1 MSFANGTIGE
11 LIKALD
17 ISGVEMLAISLPDSR
32 IVDATQCLMKVWNCN
47 RYELVGRQL
56 SQSDKSRISAVYVNE
71 GISGISTPAQTKI
84 EVTYRPDQGT
94 CPPIKFRPQ
103 HVNEGSQEYL
113 LLINPSPVRRSGA
126 SQSDDKETQ
135 ARMELAVKAGGYG
148 SWDYDFRNRTH
159 HISAELYEILG
170 YHHGD
175 PRLDFRKFEDG
186 VHPEDQNRTLG
197 SAIKRDPG
205 AKYWLDRFRY
215 KNAQDQYIWLE
226 QISAVIRDPL
236 TDDHVKVIGLLRNIS
251 DRMVEVDRLEN
262 SQRNL
267 ARSQEIAKIGSWVI
281 NVASGAIDWSSQMY
295 AIFDFVSKEGEPS
308 FQPIIDKM
316 SDAHRDRWMENIELA
331 KLGQKVKP
339 FDCDIDAGGEDSNRI
354 QIHLH
359 AERDE
364 KGRVTALHGIC
375 QDITEQI
382 LLERKFL
389 QAQKMESVGRLTGGI
404 AHDFNN
410 LLMVMVGNL
419 QLIEG
424 QVADDEKVLKRVHA
438 VIEAA
443 NKGSELTKRMLAFS
457 RQQTL
462 EDETIDVSELVH
474 SMNEMLTGAIGGNIE
489 LDMMSGEK
497 VWPVSADR
505 TQLETAILN
514 LAINAR
520 DAMPDG
526 GKLKVEVSNSV
537 LDDAYCRQHEDL
549 NPGAYVT
556 VAVNDTGHGIP
567 AEIIDKVVQPF
578 FTTKPPE
585 AGSGLGLSMIY
596 GFVNQSGGHMDI
608 SSQVGSGTTI
618 KIYLP
623 KAQVEHDTD
632 NAPATASEPPPP
644 PQPDQAEASS
654 PVEPA
659 VSENIAS
666 ELATS
671 PSGLNEKP
679 DQEQKAEPASTEDT
693 GELGQQKHMVL
704 VVEDNDAVR
713 DVAVAMVEEMGYNVL
728 EASNG
733 ADALDLIRDH
743 PEIDLLL
750 SDVIMAGMNGPE
762 LAKEAMKIRSD
773 LKVLFASG
781 YTQGAAEGMHELPN
795 FIELI
800 NKPFTRNELTEK
812 VREALRQIKEQAA

>member
-32 IVDATQCLMKVWNCN
+32 IVDATQCLMKRWDCN

-56 SQSDKSRISAVYVNE
+56 SQSEKSRISARYVDD
-71 GISGISTPAQTKI
+71 GITGISTQAQTKI
-84 EVTYRPDQGT
+84 EVTYRSDQGAHE
-94 CPPIKFRPQ
+94 PIKFRPQ
-103 HVNEGSQEYL
+103 HVREGTHEYL
-113 LLINPSPVRRSGA
+113 LLINPSQASGA
-126 SQSDDKETQ
+126 NGSKSDDHETQ

-148 SWDYDFRNRTH
+148 SWDYDFRSRSH
-159 HISAELYEILG
+159 FISPELYEILG
-170 YHHGD
+170 YHPGD
-175 PRLDFRKFEDG
+175 PRLDFKKFEEG

-215 KNAQDQYIWLE
+215 KNAMNQYIWLE
-226 QISAVIRDPL
+226 QIAAVIRDPL
-236 TDDHVKVIGLLRNIS
+236 TGDHVKVIGLLRNIS

-267 ARSQEIAKIGSWVI
+267 ARSQEIARIGSWVI
-281 NVASGAIDWSSQMY
+281 EIATGDMEWSDQMFK
-295 AIFDFVSKEGEPS
+295 IFEFANTGNTPAFEPIMARM
-308 FQPIIDKM
+308 PE
-316 SDAHRDRWMENIELA
+316 AHRDRWQENLELA

-339 FDCDIDAGGEDSNRI
+339 FDCDIDTGDDTSMRI
-354 QIHLH
+354 QVHLH
-359 AERDE
+359 ADRDD
-364 KGRVTALHGIC
+364 KGRITNLHGIC

-419 QLIEG
+419 QLIES
-424 QVADDEKVLKRVHA
+424 QVEDNDLALKRVHA

-462 EDETIDVSELVH
+462 EDEDIDVADLVM
-474 SMNEMLTGAIGGNIE
+474 SMQEMLNRALGGNID
-489 LDMMSGEK
+489 LNIVPSDK
-497 VWPVSADR
+497 VWQVSADR

-520 DAMPDG
+520 DAMTDG
-526 GKLKVEVSNSV
+526 GKLTVEVSNAV
-537 LDDAYCRQHEDL
+537 LDDAYCRQYEDL
-549 NPGAYVT
+549 NPGAYVMVSVT
-556 VAVNDTGHGIP
+556 DTGSGMP
-567 AEIIDKVVQPF
+567 EEIIDKVVQPF

-596 GFVNQSGGHMDI
+596 GFVNQSGGHMNI
-608 SSQVGSGTTI
+608 SSQVGSGTTV

-623 KAQVEHDTD
+623 KSQADHSTGA
-632 NAPATASEPPPP
+632 APIRVKSADAAVSTTRPETSEGTESVTEALAATGHAEPSNQTASSTVEAEHEDPE
-644 PQPDQAEASS
+644 DQQE
-654 PVEPA
+654 
-659 VSENIAS
+659 
-666 ELATS
+666 
-671 PSGLNEKP
+671 
-679 DQEQKAEPASTEDT
+679 DQT
-693 GELGQQKHMVL
+693 QQKHMVL

-713 DVAVAMVEEMGYNVL
+713 DVAVAMVEDMGYNVL

-743 PEIDLLL
+743 PENRFA
-750 SDVIMAGMNGPE
+750 VVRCCHGRHERPGTGR
-762 LAKEAMKIRSD
+762 RS
-773 LKVLFASG
+773 
-781 YTQGAAEGMHELPN
+781 HEN
-795 FIELI
+795 SSRFES
-800 NKPFTRNELTEK
+800 T
-812 VREALRQIKEQAA
+812 LRLRLYPRRR